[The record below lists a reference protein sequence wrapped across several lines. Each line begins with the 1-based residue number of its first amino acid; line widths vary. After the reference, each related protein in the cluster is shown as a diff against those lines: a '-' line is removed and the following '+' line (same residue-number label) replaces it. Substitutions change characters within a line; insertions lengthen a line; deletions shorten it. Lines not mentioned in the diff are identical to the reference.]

1 MSNPLPVSLP
11 QECRKA
17 AKLLNAFADRDEHR
31 RLTPLAHVHHPTA
44 GKGLDSII
52 PANVLRKAKV
62 LGVPLGF
69 AFLTVVKAGFVFS
82 ARAGS
87 GVVIARLPDGS
98 WSAPSACA
106 TAGGGVGFQ
115 VGVEMAEFIIILN
128 SRAAVASFMAAGSIS
143 LGGNMSIAAGPIGR
157 NVEGTG
163 SISSK
168 GKVAAMYS
176 YSRTKGLFGGAS
188 IEGSV
193 IVERSDANR
202 QAYGFDVKAKQL
214 LSGQVDPPAFADLL
228 IDTIVRKSGGTSEH
242 VQRSN
247 SGDDDDNIYNDDDF
261 ENDSGHERGD
271 SFGGDPK
278 AYSFGSAYA
287 SGGSSSRPS
296 TPGSP
301 KMEKSLSSSKGFGSK
316 LSNFVPGSAS
326 RSRSSSIATARAEIG
341 APTSSL
347 MAKESSRDGP
357 ISTGTTRFETE
368 FTNEFEQ
375 SDDPFKD
382 GEHWRGSVDNRR
394 SPAAKLTK
402 ASSPLTSYS
411 SPRVG
416 GPGIKDIGAVPEW
429 EAQASLTRDSFDSL
443 DDDRAER
450 NGFGNRY
457 DDGAQT
463 DYGTIGGSSSSSGG
477 RFRSS
482 TVGSNTRPTGLFA
495 RARSASSP
503 WSSKSKKAAAANA
516 RAASPYINERPS
528 PFEDDDPS
536 NKSTYST
543 RARSGSAGP
552 APWDSEEEGFYNTD
566 DSPASRLRSSSRGAG
581 RADESQQNITTTPRG
596 ERKDP
601 FDFSEVDA
609 DFASS
614 ISSHHPGGAAG
625 KRSGNSTPNRGRSR
639 SGTIGGIG
647 KAIALYDFPGVE
659 STDLP
664 FKKGDVITVL
674 SCDDEEWWKGRL
686 NLITG
691 MFPRNRVEAH
701 LDK

>member
-17 AKLLNAFADRDEHR
+17 AKLLNAFAD
-31 RLTPLAHVHHPTA
+31 P

-52 PANVLRKAKV
+52 PVNVLRKAK
-62 LGVPLGF
+62 GF

-98 WSAPSACA
+98 WSAPSACG

-115 VGVEMAEFIIILN
+115 VGVEMAEFIIILK
-128 SRAAVASFMAAGSIS
+128 AAVASFMAAGSIN

-163 SISSK
+163 SISTK

-176 YSRTKGLFGGAS
+176 YSRSKGLFGGAS

-193 IVERSDANR
+193 IIERSDANR

-214 LSGQVDPPAFADLL
+214 LSGQVEPPAFADLL
-228 IDTIVRKSGGTSEH
+228 IDTIVRKSGRSSDYN
-242 VQRSN
+242 QRRH
-247 SGDDDDNIYNDDDF
+247 GEDDDDDYDHDEF
-261 ENDSGHERGD
+261 ENESGHRRGD
-271 SFGGDPK
+271 SFPADPK
-278 AYSFGSAYA
+278 AYYFGSAYA
-287 SGGSSSRPS
+287 SGGSSCRPS

-301 KMEKSLSSSKGFGSK
+301 TMDKSSSSKGFGSK

-326 RSRSSSIATARAEIG
+326 RSRSSSIAAARAEIG
-341 APTSSL
+341 VPSSSL
-347 MAKESSRDGP
+347 MAKDSSRDGP
-357 ISTGTTRFETE
+357 VSTGTTKFETE

-375 SDDPFKD
+375 SADPFND
-382 GEHWRGSVDNRR
+382 GEHWRGCVDNRK
-394 SPAAKLTK
+394 SSAAKLTK
-402 ASSPLTSYS
+402 ASSPLNSYS
-411 SPRVG
+411 SLRLG
-416 GPGIKDIGAVPEW
+416 GPAAKEVGAVPEW
-429 EAQASLTRDSFDSL
+429 EAHASLTRESFDSL

-450 NGFGNRY
+450 NGFGSRY
-457 DDGAQT
+457 DDGAQD
-463 DYGTIGGSSSSSGG
+463 DYGRIGGSASSGG
-477 RFRSS
+477 RFRSA
-482 TVGSNTRPTGLFA
+482 TVGSNSRPVGLFA

-503 WSSKSKKAAAANA
+503 WSSKSKKAATANA
-516 RAASPYINERPS
+516 RSASPYINEHPS
-528 PFEDDDPS
+528 PFDDDVPS
-536 NKSTYST
+536 NKTTYST
-543 RARSGSAGP
+543 RAWSGSAGR
-552 APWDSEEEGFYNTD
+552 APWDSEEEDFYNNG
-566 DSPASRLRSSSRGAG
+566 DSPASRLRAVGGAG
-581 RADESQQNITTTPRG
+581 RAGDTQRNIITTPRG

-601 FDFSEVDA
+601 FDLSEVEA

-614 ISSHHPGGAAG
+614 ISSHHRGRPTTETPP
-625 KRSGNSTPNRGRSR
+625 SGNSTPNGGRSR

-686 NLITG
+686 NLTTG